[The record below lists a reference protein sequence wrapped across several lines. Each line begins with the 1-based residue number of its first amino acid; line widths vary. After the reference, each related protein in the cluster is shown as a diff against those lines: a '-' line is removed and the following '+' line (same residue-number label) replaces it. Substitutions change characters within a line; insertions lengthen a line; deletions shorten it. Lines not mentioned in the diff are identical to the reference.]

1 MTLGRAAPPL
11 RGELVRLLRQ
21 PLSAA
26 ARDRVHALRELEC
39 GVPAAT
45 LAAELQIP
53 VQRVRAWQRS
63 YAVRGSAAIIA
74 AHPPV
79 KDEALRTPI
88 TLATLQ
94 QTYNT
99 NSASSAAVVQ
109 MAASFFSQTA
119 GRHQLGKRSLQLLLH
134 AAALHNLAER
144 PAASALAIQT
154 RPLTFLSATT
164 QRNVAALV
172 RAQRGGFGKVQRRLQ
187 ALPNTTPAQT
197 TELLWLTA
205 LLRIAARL
213 PATCRASAA
222 MHPTDKPTPGVVLE
236 FGGAQ
241 VLAGVAALR
250 REMKCFT
257 ACTGQT
263 LMLSLRLPPALR
275 ALARAARKGLEPE
288 LLPDAPVAETA
299 RLILRQ
305 QLASLLHHSQ
315 NLARREDAED
325 VHQLRVSIRRLRAAS
340 ALFAGSLDPSA
351 LKPFVRALRT
361 ASRVAGHVR
370 DLDVLL
376 EKLCS
381 HHAQLPAP
389 QQTGLASLIAYF
401 QRQQTA
407 ARVETLKYLHGID
420 HQAFVLKF
428 GAFLM
433 HPPHFGST
441 GSHPVLACDAAP
453 QLIYARLAEVR
464 AFLPHLQNASLANL
478 HDLRI
483 EFKKLRYALDFFKP
497 LLGAEV
503 KAVIGGLKQIQD
515 VLGDLNDADVA
526 CAMVRRAL
534 DDQPGFQSQY
544 WDINAYITLRETER
558 TALQAAFPA
567 VCAEHFATTA
577 FQQQLASA
585 VAAR

>member
-1 MTLGRAAPPL
+1 MMPRAGAPPQ
-11 RGELVRLLRQ
+11 RGELARLLRQ

-26 ARDRVHALRELEC
+26 ARDRVHALRELER

-45 LAAELQIP
+45 LATELQIP
-53 VQRVRAWQRS
+53 LQRVRAWQRS
-63 YAVRGSAAIIA
+63 YTLRGTAGIIA
-74 AHPPV
+74 AHPPA
-79 KDEALRTPI
+79 KDEALRAPI
-88 TLATLQ
+88 TIAALQ
-94 QTYNT
+94 HAYHT
-99 NSASSAAVVQ
+99 NSAEAAAVLQ
-109 MAASFFSQTA
+109 TAASFFSQTA
-119 GRHQLGKRSLQLLLH
+119 DRHRLSKRSLQLLQH
-134 AAALHNLAER
+134 GASLHNLEAR

-154 RPLTFLSATT
+154 HPLTILSATM

-172 RAQRGGFGKVQRRLQ
+172 RAQRGSFGKVQRRLQ
-187 ALPNTTPAQT
+187 ALTGTTAAQL
-197 TELLWLTA
+197 TEQLWLAA

-213 PATCRASAA
+213 PAACRTSAA
-222 MHPTDKPTPGVVLE
+222 MHLTDEPAPGVVLE

-241 VLAGVAALR
+241 LLAGVAALR
-250 REMKCFT
+250 REIKFFT
-257 ACTGQT
+257 ACTGQA
-263 LMLSLRLPPALR
+263 LQLSLRLPPALR

-288 LLPDAPVAETA
+288 LLPNAPVSETA

-325 VHQLRVSIRRLRAAS
+325 VHQLRVSTRRLRAAS
-340 ALFAGSLDPSA
+340 ALFAGSLDASA
-351 LKPFVRALRT
+351 MKPFARALRT
-361 ASRVAGHVR
+361 AGRVFGHVR

-389 QQTGLASLIAYF
+389 QQSGLDSLIAYF
-401 QRQQTA
+401 QHQQTA
-407 ARVETLKYLHGID
+407 ARVTALQYLHGID
-420 HQAFVLKF
+420 HQAFVLEF

-433 HPPHFGST
+433 QPPPSAST
-441 GSHPVLACDAAP
+441 WPHPVLACDAAP
-453 QLIYARLAEVR
+453 QLIYGRLAEVR
-464 AFLPHLQNASLANL
+464 AFLPHLQNASLSDL

-483 EFKKLRYALDFFKP
+483 DFKKLRYALDFFRP
-497 LLGAEV
+497 LLGAEL
-503 KAVIGGLKQIQD
+503 KTVISALKQIQD

-534 DDQPGFQSQY
+534 DDDPGLQSQY
-544 WDINAYITLRETER
+544 WDINAYITVRETER

-567 VCAEHFATTA
+567 VCAGQFATAA